1 VSAPYTGY
9 STDPGVKNTYA
20 GEIFIRVQLYLDFEF
35 MGPGRLS
42 SSNEIRYRKDTGQYL
57 LVVNSIC

>member
-1 VSAPYTGY
+1 MSAPYTGD

-42 SSNEIRYRKDTGQYL
+42 SSNENKDTGQYL